1 MKKYTDNS
9 WDFRTADT
17 KVFTHC
23 FHNYPAMMIPQIAGR
38 LIDRLGKKNDVLFD
52 PYCGTGTSVVEA
64 NLRGISGIATDIN
77 PLARLITKA
86 KSTVIPL
93 QVLDFYLK
101 DFNDFIFQYKFG
113 IKNETIEIPYFQNV
127 DFWFTPQVKQHLARI
142 KNYIDKIEDENVIA
156 FFKVAFSETIRESS
170 LTKNSEFKLVRMK
183 EGQLKKFSPDVF
195 TIFERK
201 IFRNRNGLKN
211 FIEQVKAHKKN
222 QICDFN
228 TINDIPKKIIKEG
241 SIDLIVTSPP
251 YGDSKTTVAYGQF
264 SRLSNQWLGLKNA
277 NQVDNNLMGGRRAK
291 NYEKF
296 GVKELDK
303 QIEKI
308 GNKDEKRALD
318 VISFYH
324 DYKISISNVAKTI
337 KPGCNIAYVVGNR
350 RVKDEE
356 LPTDI
361 ATAKFFEQHN
371 VTHIETIIRNIP
383 SKRMP
388 KENSP
393 TNVTGAKNTTMN
405 CEYIVVLKKPNC

>member
-17 KVFTHC
+17 KIFTHC

-38 LIDRLGKKNDVLFD
+38 LIDNYGKKNDILFD

-64 NLRGISGIATDIN
+64 NLRGINAIATDIN

-113 IKNETIEIPYFQNV
+113 IKNGKIEPPDFKNI
-127 DFWFTPQVKQHLARI
+127 DFWFSPQVKKDLARI
-142 KNYIDKIEDENVIA
+142 KNYIDKIEDTKVVN
-156 FFKVAFSETIRESS
+156 FFKVALSETIRESS

-183 EGQLKKFSPDVF
+183 GRQLEKFSPDVF
-195 TIFERK
+195 AIFERK
-201 IFRNRNGLKN
+201 IFRNRNGLKD
-211 FIEQVKAHKKN
+211 FIEKVKTQKKN
-222 QICDFN
+222 QVCDFD
-228 TINDIPKKIIKEG
+228 TIHEVPKKIIKDN

-251 YGDSKTTVAYGQF
+251 YGDSRTTVAYGQF
-264 SRLSNQWLGLKNA
+264 SRLSNDWLGIEEA
-277 NQVDNNLMGGRRAK
+277 NQVDNNLMGGRRATTF
-291 NYEKF
+291 EKF
-296 GVKELDK
+296 GVKELDR

-308 GNKDEKRALD
+308 GQQDEKRALE

-324 DYKISISNVAKTI
+324 DYKISIANVAQTVA
-337 KPGCNIAYVVGNR
+337 PGGTVVYVVGNR
-350 RVKDEE
+350 RVKGEE

-361 ATAKFFEQHN
+361 TTAKFFEHHGFKH
-371 VTHIETIIRNIP
+371 TETIIRNIP

-393 TNVTGAKNTTMN
+393 TNVTGKTATTMN
-405 CEYIVVLKKPNC
+405 FEYIVTMRK

>member
-9 WDFRTADT
+9 WDFRLADT

-101 DFNDFIFQYKFG
+101 DFNDFIFQFKFG
-113 IKNETIEIPYFQNV
+113 LKNGEVEEPDFPNI

-170 LTKNSEFKLVRMK
+170 LAKNSEFKLVRMK
-183 EGQLKKFSPDVF
+183 DEQLRKFSPDVF
-195 TIFERK
+195 AIFERK

-211 FIEQVKAHKKN
+211 FIEQVKTHKKN
-222 QICDFN
+222 QIWDFD
-228 TINDIPKKIIKEG
+228 TINEIPKKIIKGE

-251 YGDSKTTVAYGQF
+251 YGDSRTTVAYGQF
-264 SRLSNQWLGLKNA
+264 SRLSNQWLGLEDA
-277 NQVDNNLMGGRRAK
+277 SQVDNNLMGGRRAK
-291 NYEKF
+291 SYEKF

-303 QIEKI
+303 QIEKV

-337 KPGCNIAYVVGNR
+337 KPGGSIAYVVGNR

-371 VTHIETIIRNIP
+371 FRHIETIIRNIP

-405 CEYIVVLKKPNC
+405 CEYIVVLKK

>member
-1 MKKYTDNS
+1 MKKYIDNS

-38 LIDRLGKKNDVLFD
+38 LIDNYGKKNDVLFD

-64 NLRGISGIATDIN
+64 NLRDINTISTDIN
-77 PLARLITKA
+77 PLARLITNA

-101 DFNDFIFQYKFG
+101 DFNGYIFQYKFG
-113 IKNETIEIPYFQNV
+113 IKNGIVPVPDFPNI
-127 DFWFTPQVKQHLARI
+127 DFWFSEQVKKDLARI
-142 KNYIDKIEDENVIA
+142 KHYIEKIEDEKVTN
-156 FFKVAFSETIRESS
+156 FFKVAFSETIREAS

-183 EGQLKKFSPDVF
+183 GSQLEKFSPDVF
-195 TIFERK
+195 AIFERK
-201 IFRNRNGLKN
+201 ILRNRSGLKD
-211 FIEQVKAHKKN
+211 FIEQVKTQKKN
-222 QICDFN
+222 QVCNFD
-228 TINDIPKKIIKEG
+228 TINDIPKKIIKDE

-251 YGDSKTTVAYGQF
+251 YGDSRTTVAYGQF
-264 SRLSNQWLGLKNA
+264 SRLSNQWLELEDA
-277 NQVDNNLMGGRRAK
+277 SQVDNNLMGGRRAK
-291 NYEKF
+291 EFEKF

-337 KPGCNIAYVVGNR
+337 AKGGTVVYVVGNR

-361 ATAKFFEQHN
+361 ATAKFFELYGLNH
-371 VTHIETIIRNIP
+371 TETIIRNIP

-393 TNVTGAKNTTMN
+393 SNVVGAKNTTMN
-405 CEYIVVLKKPNC
+405 CEYIVTMKK